1 MNSTDSRPP
10 LRNFGPPPDHPSR
23 AFGTSGSD
31 LVSGCR
37 FPRIWTLGRVMRCA
51 LSAILLACATPL
63 IAGEAIEVNSTEV
76 ETAPMGR
83 LMLMGGAV
91 RPDSEI
97 IWAEFARL
105 AGGDG
110 ARIAIFPTASANPV
124 RTGEGLVRRL
134 RAYGLDPF
142 VVPAA
147 THLPDTDY
155 RTVVDDPT
163 WIKQVRE
170 ADAIFLAGGEQSRYR
185 KVLVNSDESPTPL
198 LQAIWHVYRKGGV
211 VAGTSAGTAVMSR
224 AMFVDADFVLPVM
237 TRGVR
242 IGEEVDHGLGFMPAD
257 CFVDQHFL
265 ARGRFGRA
273 LVAMQAFNFLY
284 GLGIDEDTA
293 AVVERGVA
301 RIVGYRGTILLDAK
315 KSIKAAQESRFN
327 VANVKLSYL
336 THGDS
341 VDLKTLKVEVAQ
353 EKQREHKIDPGAP
366 DFRPEYPQRQ
376 FYNDILTNTTLV
388 ELMVKLVNS
397 PHNEATGLAF
407 DGRAALQGPTPGFE
421 FRFYRQD
428 DTVGWEAPQSTGDPH
443 TVLNVYLNVRP
454 IEIKGP
460 LYQ

>member
-1 MNSTDSRPP
+1 MHSTESRPP
-10 LRNFGPPPDHPSR
+10 LRYFGPPPDHPTF
-23 AFGTSGSD
+23 AFGRPGPDLASGM
-31 LVSGCR
+31 R
-37 FPRIWTLGRVMRCA
+37 FPRIWTMGRMMRCA
-51 LSAILLACATPL
+51 LSAILLACATTL
-63 IAGEAIEVNSTEV
+63 IAGEAIDVHTDV
-76 ETAPMGR
+76 EAAPTGR

-110 ARIAIFPTASANPV
+110 AKVAIFPTASANPV
-124 RTGEGLVRRL
+124 RTGEIMNRRL

-147 THLPDTDY
+147 THLTEVDY
-155 RTVVDDPT
+155 RTVVDDPA
-163 WIKQVRE
+163 WVKQVRD
-170 ADAIFLAGGEQSRYR
+170 ADAIFLAGGEQARYR
-185 KVLVNSDESPTPL
+185 KVLVNQDESPTPL

-237 TRGVR
+237 TGGVR
-242 IGEEVDHGLGFMPAD
+242 IGEEVDHGLGFMPSD

-273 LVAMQAFNFLY
+273 LVAMQALNFLY

-301 RIVGYRGTILLDAK
+301 RVVGYRGTLVLDAK
-315 KSIKAAQESRFN
+315 KAIKATKESRFN
-327 VANVKLSYL
+327 VEGVKLSYL
-336 THGDS
+336 THGDTL
-341 VDLKTLKVEVAQ
+341 DLKTLKVEVAE
-353 EKQREHKIDPGAP
+353 EKRSEHKIDPRSP
-366 DFRPEYPQRQ
+366 DFHPEYPQRQ
-376 FYNDILTNTTLV
+376 FYNDILTNTTLR
-388 ELMVKLVNS
+388 ELMYKLVNS
-397 PHNEATGLAF
+397 PHEEATGLAF

-421 FRFYRQD
+421 FRFYRQS
-428 DTVGWEAPQSTGDPH
+428 DTVGWEAPQATGDPH